1 MFSDTGNGERFLSE
15 NVETLMD
22 KNVNKQKYC
31 KYLAHNI
38 IRETT
43 KLYYYIDTVKL
54 TMFL

>member
-15 NVETLMD
+15 NVETLME
-22 KNVNKQKYC
+22 NVNKQKYC